1 MALNKTNKK
10 KEKIMKDKLLILC
23 VLLISNNSQSTTFDL
38 ETGLI
43 ANYEFI
49 GNTNDTSGNGNNGAG
64 GNILSTTDRFGNNN
78 SAFEFNGTNSFIN
91 INNSDSLMSP
101 TNELT
106 MVAWI
111 NAYSWSLVGS
121 TNFAPVLMKS
131 DLTGNAFQ
139 YRMSISDGG
148 FSIAINN
155 WTNFFTSEADIV
167 FNQWHMIAITYK
179 DNLVKGY
186 FNGVLVDEG
195 PIVGPIALNTLP
207 LEIGRDIPGATE
219 VFNGKIDDVRIYNR
233 ELNDL
238 EILELFNKSD
248 LIYEDG
254 FE

>member
-1 MALNKTNKK
+1 MTG
-10 KEKIMKDKLLILC
+10 KLLILG
-23 VLLISNNSQSTTFDL
+23 VLLISNNSQSTTLDL
-38 ETGLI
+38 ETDLI
-43 ANYEFI
+43 ASYEFT
-49 GNTNDTSGNGNNGAG
+49 GNTNDSSTKGNNGTG
-64 GNILSTTDRFGNNN
+64 GNIVLTTDRFGNNN
-78 SAFEFNGTNSFIN
+78 SAFEFNGTNSYIT

-131 DLTGNAFQ
+131 DIAANAFQ

-155 WTNFFTSEADIV
+155 WTNFFTSQADIV

-195 PIVGPIALNTLP
+195 PIVGPVAMNTLP

-219 VFNGKIDDVRIYNR
+219 VFNGKIDDVKIYNK
-233 ELNDL
+233 ELNNL
-238 EILELFNKSD
+238 EILALFNMSD
-248 LIYEDG
+248 LIYKNG